1 MDKNNEIYTKIEKCR
16 GIIRQ
21 AEKELYDITI
31 KSKNITPEIEEIQ
44 NEISYLNGWMI
55 SNCPEEGILNV
66 EIIEKE
72 GRKESRLI
80 SAEGGSIDFNKKDDT
95 ETTKFKEDLDNIL
108 TSIQKIRA
116 KMATYREKNRVN

>member
-1 MDKNNEIYTKIEKCR
+1 MVTEILE
-16 GIIRQ
+16 II
-21 AEKELYDITI
+21 
-31 KSKNITPEIEEIQ
+31 
-44 NEISYLNGWMI
+44 YLLF
-55 SNCPEEGILNV
+55 LNV

-80 SAEGGSIDFNKKDDT
+80 STEGGSIDFNKKDDT
-95 ETTKFKEDLDNIL
+95 ETTKFKGALDNIL